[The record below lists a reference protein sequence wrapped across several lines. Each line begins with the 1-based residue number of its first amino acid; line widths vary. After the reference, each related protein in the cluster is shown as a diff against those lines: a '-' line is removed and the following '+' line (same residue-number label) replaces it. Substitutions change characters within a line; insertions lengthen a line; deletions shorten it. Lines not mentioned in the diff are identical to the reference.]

1 VSATTGPNEQ
11 QETTMPYVNIRVTR
25 EGVTTEQKEMLI
37 RETTA
42 MLARVLNKDPQTTHV
57 VIDEIDTD
65 NWGFGGESVT
75 NYRQRERKGEGND

>member
-1 VSATTGPNEQ
+1 
-11 QETTMPYVNIRVTR
+11 MPYVNIKITR

-42 MLARVLNKDPQTTHV
+42 MLERVLNKDPQMTHV
-57 VIDEIDTD
+57 VIDEIDTN

-75 NYRQRERKGEGND
+75 YYRRQEQDGEHND

>member
-1 VSATTGPNEQ
+1 
-11 QETTMPYVNIRVTR
+11 MPYVNIKITR
-25 EGVTTEQKEMLI
+25 EDVTTEQKATLI

-65 NWGFGGESVT
+65 NWGLAGESMT
-75 NYRQRERKGEGND
+75 RHRKLERKGDDRLVV

>member
-1 VSATTGPNEQ
+1 
-11 QETTMPYVNIRVTR
+11 MPYVNIKVTR

-37 RETTA
+37 RETTV
-42 MLARVLNKDPQTTHV
+42 MLERVLNKDPQTTHV

-75 NYRQRERKGEGND
+75 NYRQQERKGEAND

>member
-1 VSATTGPNEQ
+1 
-11 QETTMPYVNIRVTR
+11 MPYVNIKVTR

-42 MLARVLNKDPQTTHV
+42 MLARVLNKDPQMTHI

-65 NWGFGGESVT
+65 NWGFGGESTT
-75 NYRQRERKGEGND
+75 NYRQRERKGETND

>member
-1 VSATTGPNEQ
+1 
-11 QETTMPYVNIRVTR
+11 MPYVNIKVTR

-37 RETTA
+37 RETTT

-65 NWGFGGESVT
+65 NWGFGGESMT
-75 NYRQRERKGEGND
+75 NYRQRERQGAAND

>member
-1 VSATTGPNEQ
+1 
-11 QETTMPYVNIRVTR
+11 MPYVNIKVTR

-42 MLARVLNKDPQTTHV
+42 MLARVLNKNPQTTHV

-75 NYRQRERKGEGND
+75 FHRQQAQKRKGGN